1 MSSKIIQTHNKICKK
16 VMFLRIPDS
25 QKQQKTAY
33 HTGVAGEQAT
43 RKPRHDPEIYVGNLR
58 QQITYIYVC
67 NLLAQIP
74 YINFWVV
81 PGFSCRLLACHPCVI
96 GCFLLFLTIWNT

>member
-1 MSSKIIQTHNKICKK
+1 
-16 VMFLRIPDS
+16 MFLHIPES
-25 QKQQKTAY
+25 QKSQKTAY

-43 RKPRHDPEIYVGNLR
+43 GKPKLSPEIYVGNLR

-74 YINFWVV
+74 YINFGAEL
-81 PGFSCRLLACHPCVI
+81 GFSCRLLACHPCVI
-96 GCFLLFLTIWNT
+96 GCFLGFLALWNM